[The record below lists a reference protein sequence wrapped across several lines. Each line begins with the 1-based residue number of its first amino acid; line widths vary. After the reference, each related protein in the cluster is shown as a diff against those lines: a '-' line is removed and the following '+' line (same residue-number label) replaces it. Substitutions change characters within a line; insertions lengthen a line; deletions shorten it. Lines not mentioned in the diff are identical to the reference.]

1 MLEQVS
7 RDEDVLVIPES
18 WRGVLHPRR
27 GGVPGPPVMPERS
40 AATRL
45 AEQVERARDRLTGM
59 LAANRTQRTV
69 ARAMRAYLEGEA
81 DPRGAAAVASLV
93 AHLTGRD
100 AETMAETIVDA
111 WVTDQGMAFAACAL
125 AEMSAMALVTN
136 ASTVVG
142 VRSLPPG
149 QPPSTW
155 WRRGAVRLR
164 ALIAAAGDD
173 DHRET
178 VHRLAGHRD
187 GEVRRSLV
195 AYLVPTRREWVEEAV
210 QAPPRS
216 TALRWTLWCSVGDP
230 GQLDLLRRSWDLGRE
245 DLRPDILMTMAEGVG
260 AALAPM
266 LLRELANAYR
276 LEEAQRALLWEIL
289 AVLPGDAALDE
300 LIERVRDGRVSPLI
314 GTALDRFPRR
324 AARLLAARAGTDE
337 LIDELLAGHLRT
349 HPELAGLDLPD
360 EVVRTVV
367 KSLQRVPDAPSGDL
381 PLLLAEPPWTRGR
394 TTRKPVVIKGLAA
407 PAVRSVAWAPGE
419 REDWL
424 AAFPEGDHDQWA
436 RVREDPEAV
445 AGFKD
450 PEAASLLA
458 RGLLARFESDAV
470 PVVLRLTR
478 RCPITCG
485 KLLVPFLDAQVAAYM
500 ADRFART
507 TAARRIAQGWLVRH
521 GTVAV
526 PLLVPDALGEAGPRR
541 RNAEAVLRHLA
552 SRHGRR
558 EVAEAARACG
568 EDAASAIDAM
578 LATDPLDVLP
588 GRVPKVGG
596 WADPARLP
604 QVLLRGG
611 ERALPAS
618 AVRHFITMLAMSKPG
633 EVYPGVQTVRDLC
646 DPVSLGE
653 FGWSLFRRWRI
664 DGAGAKNGW
673 ALHQLAWTGDD
684 HTVRAL
690 AGVVKEWVKQGEP
703 RLVHKGLDTLVAFE
717 SDVALM
723 HLHWIAEEGSRRSVR
738 AQAGQRIDALAGNL
752 GLTPDQLADR
762 VVPDFGLD
770 AEGSMLL
777 DYGRRRFTVGF
788 DEQLRPFVIEP
799 GGRHRTLAPR
809 PVKTDDQRQAAAA
822 YQRYSAL
829 RKEVG
834 KIAAGQIERLEAA
847 MLERRTWEPEEFRT
861 YLVRHPLLWHIVRRL
876 VWLCDGEAFRL
887 AEDRTYADVND
898 DTLTPSPDSRIRIA
912 HPADL
917 GDRLRMWTDIF
928 EDYEI
933 TQPFDQLAHDDERP
947 KEQRHE

>member
-1 MLEQVS
+1 M
-7 RDEDVLVIPES
+7 IPES

-27 GGVPGPPVMPERS
+27 GGVPGPPVVPEP
-40 AATRL
+40 AAAAWL
-45 AEQVERARDRLTGM
+45 AERIEGARGRLTDL
-59 LAANRTQRTV
+59 LAANRSQKSV
-69 ARAMRAYLEGEA
+69 AQAMRAYLEGAA
-81 DPRGAAAVASLV
+81 DPCGAAAVAFLV
-93 AHLTGRD
+93 ADPAGRD
-100 AETMAETIVDA
+100 VETIVDA
-111 WVTDQGMAFAACAL
+111 WVTGQGMAFAACAL
-125 AEMSAMALVTN
+125 AETSAMGPITSVD
-136 ASTVVG
+136 STVVG
-142 VRSLPPG
+142 VRSLPPK
-149 QPPSTW
+149 QSPSTW
-155 WRRGAVRLR
+155 WHRGAVRLR

-187 GEVRRSLV
+187 GEVRRSLA
-195 AYLVPTRREWVEEAV
+195 AYLVPTRRDWVDEAV

-216 TALRWTLWCSVGDP
+216 TGLRWTLWCSVGDP
-230 GQLDLLRRSWDLGRE
+230 GQVDLLRTWGLGHE
-245 DLRPDILMTMAEGVG
+245 DLRPDVLMTMAEGVG

-266 LLRELANAYR
+266 LLRDVADHYR
-276 LEEAQRALLWEIL
+276 LDDEQRGLPWEIL
-289 AVLPGDAALDE
+289 AVLPGDAALE
-300 LIERVRDGRVSPLI
+300 GLIGRVRDGRVSPLI
-314 GTALDRFPRR
+314 GAALDRFPRR

-349 HPELAGLDLPD
+349 HPALADLDLPD
-360 EVVRTVV
+360 EAVRTVV
-367 KSLQRVPDAPSGDL
+367 KNLQRVPDAP
-381 PLLLAEPPWTRGR
+381 PEEVPALLAEPPWTRGR
-394 TTRKPVVIKGLAA
+394 TPRKPVVVKGLAA
-407 PAVRSVAWAPGE
+407 PARRSVAWAPGE

-424 AAFPEGDHDQWA
+424 AAFPEGGDAQWA

-445 AGFKD
+445 AGVKD

-470 PVVLRLTR
+470 PAVLRLTR

-485 KLLVPFLDAQVAAYM
+485 KMLVPFLDARVAAYM
-500 ADRFART
+500 ADRFARA
-507 TAARRIAQGWLVRH
+507 TASRQIAQGWLVRH
-521 GTVAV
+521 GTAAV
-526 PLLVPDALGEAGPRR
+526 PWLVPDALGESGPR
-541 RNAEAVLRHLA
+541 RNAEAMLRHLA

-568 EDAASAIDAM
+568 EDAANAVGAM

-588 GRVPKVGG
+588 GRVPKVGE

-611 ERALPAS
+611 EHALPEP

-633 EVYPGVQTVRDLC
+633 EVYAGVLAVRDLC

-664 DGAGAKNGW
+664 DGAGSKNGW
-673 ALHQLAWTGDD
+673 ALHQLVWTGDD

-690 AGVVKEWVKQGEP
+690 AGVVKGWVKQGEP

-738 AQAGQRIDALAGNL
+738 GQAAQRIDALAGNL

-777 DYGRRRFTVGF
+777 DYGRRRFRVGF
-788 DEQLRPFVIEP
+788 DEQLHPFVIEP

-822 YQRYSAL
+822 HQRYAAL

-917 GDRLRMWTDIF
+917 GDRLRTWAEIF

-933 TQPFDQLAHDDERP
+933 TQPFDQLTAGPEG
-947 KEQRHE
+947 ETT